1 MNYAHFTHSQKA
13 TRMERKITVSIAAAA
28 VLAIARVAAGC
39 AGQTKGEGLHD
50 FGAGW
55 DVLSPAGMEI
65 ESDG

>member
-13 TRMERKITVSIAAAA
+13 TCMERKITVFIAAAA
-28 VLAIARVAAGC
+28 VFAIARVAAGC

-50 FGAGW
+50 FGAGRH
-55 DVLSPAGMEI
+55 VLSPAGKKI